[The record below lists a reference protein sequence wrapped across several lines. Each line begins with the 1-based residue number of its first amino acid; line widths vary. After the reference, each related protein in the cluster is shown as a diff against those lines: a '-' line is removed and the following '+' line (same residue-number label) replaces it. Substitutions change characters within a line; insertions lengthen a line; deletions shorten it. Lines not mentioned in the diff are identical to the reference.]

1 MKYYIRIGEPPI
13 TGKSRKLG
21 GGYEEGISVY
31 DAVRMTDGWH
41 IIMPLPMSKGQGS
54 TLEYLIQ
61 SNRKIYL
68 VVGDEIGI
76 GTDNEPIIRNM
87 KIVKDITDNFNI
99 F

>member
-13 TGKSRKLG
+13 TGKSRKLS

-41 IIMPLPMSKGQGS
+41 IIMPLPSTKGQGM
-54 TLEYLIQ
+54 TYEYLIQ

-68 VVGDEIGI
+68 VVGDEIGV
-76 GTDNEPIIRNM
+76 GSDGEPIIKNM
-87 KIVKDITDNFNI
+87 KKIKDVTKYFR
-99 F
+99 